1 MLETGN
7 AVKVSIYLSEGS
19 TDRGMATSAEVLD
32 FLFFRG
38 VSGATVLK
46 GVAGFGADH
55 HLHTSSIIAISD
67 HLPIKIEFIETRA
80 KVDEILGKL
89 ETLVGSG
96 MIELQETMIVK
107 PARKASKAPETIPH
121 RKIEGQAKLMRIY
134 VSEQDKWHDK
144 PLHEALVQAMR
155 ANEISGVTVY
165 KGILGYGGHRH
176 VHKQKALTH
185 DCSVMLSVIDS
196 EQHINA
202 FMPVLE
208 QMLLDGMVVLSDVNI
223 IKYSYGSASTE
234 EQPKE
239 V

>member
-1 MLETGN
+1 MLEAGK
-7 AVKVSIYLSEGS
+7 AVKISIYLSEGS
-19 TDRGMATSAEVLD
+19 APSASEVLD

-55 HLHTSSIIAISD
+55 HLHTSSIIEISD
-67 HLPIKIEFIETRA
+67 HLPIKVEFIETKDRA
-80 KVDEILGKL
+80 EELLGKL
-89 ETLVGSG
+89 QVMVGSG

-107 PARKASKAPETIPH
+107 PAQKTTNTPEPTPH
-121 RKIEGQAKLMRIY
+121 RKIQGKAKLMRIY
-134 VSEQDKWHDK
+134 ISEQDKWHDK

-202 FMPVLE
+202 FMKVLE
-208 QMLLDGMVVLSDVNI
+208 QMLQDGMVVLSDVDV
-223 IKYSYGSASTE
+223 IKYSYGSTPAE
-234 EQPKE
+234 ESPKE